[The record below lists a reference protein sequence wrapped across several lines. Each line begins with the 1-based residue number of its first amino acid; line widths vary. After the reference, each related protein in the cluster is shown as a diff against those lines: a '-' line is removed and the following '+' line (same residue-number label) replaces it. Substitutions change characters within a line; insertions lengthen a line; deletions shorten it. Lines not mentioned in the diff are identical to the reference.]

1 MPLYEPQEDSEL
13 LKRAVI
19 AHARGDVVDIGA
31 GSGILASAA
40 AAKDEVTSVL
50 AVDIDEESLEY
61 LKKNNAND
69 KIRIRRSDLFQGIG
83 DMSFDT
89 IIFNPPYLPQDPTDE
104 HQALYGGTQGYEL
117 IVQFL
122 DEARAHLRPG
132 GQILLLFSSL
142 TNKERIDQELKK
154 RTYHFDEILMEAHF
168 FERLYVYR
176 IWRRPDD

>member
-13 LKRAVI
+13 LKRAVM
-19 AHARGDVVDIGA
+19 ARARGDVVDMGA
-31 GSGILASAA
+31 GSGILAAAA

-69 KIRIRRSDLFQGIG
+69 KIRILRSDLFQGIDG
-83 DMSFDT
+83 DESFDT
-89 IIFNPPYLPQDPTDE
+89 IIFNPPYLPQDPADE
-104 HQALYGGTQGYEL
+104 HQALYGGAQGYEL
-117 IVQFL
+117 IVRFL

-154 RTYHFDEILMEAHF
+154 RTYHSEEILMEAHF
-168 FERLYVYR
+168 FEQLYVYR
-176 IWRRPDD
+176 IWRG